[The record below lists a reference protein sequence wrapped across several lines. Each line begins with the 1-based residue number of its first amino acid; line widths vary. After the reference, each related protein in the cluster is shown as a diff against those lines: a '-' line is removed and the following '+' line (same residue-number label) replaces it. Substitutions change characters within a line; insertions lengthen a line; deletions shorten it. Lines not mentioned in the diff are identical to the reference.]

1 MGGRRG
7 GGGGGRRA
15 GVEYCDRF
23 GRIPKR
29 GANFLKKKWGF
40 EENYICCT
48 NTKAKYKKNTIYN
61 TKNK

>member
-7 GGGGGRRA
+7 GGGGRWE

-29 GANFLKKKWGF
+29 GASFLK
-40 EENYICCT
+40 EEMGV
-48 NTKAKYKKNTIYN
+48 
-61 TKNK
+61 